1 MNTYL
6 IAVYDGETPYI
17 ESITARNLNDA
28 KDRFIQ
34 KYTFEDDDIIIFMNT
49 DSKPVV
55 IKSATDE
62 SLIQLILPIK
72 TY

>member
-6 IAVYDGETPYI
+6 IAIYDGETPYI

-34 KYTFEDDDIIIFMNT
+34 KYTFEDDDILDDWCDFVKYMEENRGIVLGEFYEL
-49 DSKPVV
+49 S
-55 IKSATDE
+55 E
-62 SLIQLILPIK
+62 F
-72 TY
+72 